1 MSTGYDV
8 FPLVEFISVEENA
21 ARLEAMWIT
30 PPSEGGAERDPT
42 LAEVRSALGDLGYVL
57 ATETEER
64 NNLSL
69 WVRTPKEGGTI
80 ITLENYVSTLGDHV
94 PYRLSFH
101 HGSPRLVVAIVERL
115 ARNCGA
121 FVVMENGGD
130 CIIVEQGTD
139 PDAGWTSLWSRDQL

>member
-8 FPLVEFISVEENA
+8 FPVVDFISVEENA

-30 PPSEGGAERDPT
+30 PPSGGGAERDPT
-42 LAEVRSALGDLGYVL
+42 LAEVRSALRDLRCVL

-64 NNLSL
+64 NNLCL

-80 ITLENYVSTLGDHV
+80 ISLENYVSAFGDDV
-94 PYRLSFH
+94 PYRISFN
-101 HGSPRLVVAIVERL
+101 HGSPRLIVAIVERL

-130 CIIVEQGTD
+130 CIIVEPGTD
-139 PDAGWTSLWSRDQL
+139 ADAEWTSL

>member
-30 PPSEGGAERDPT
+30 PPSEGGAKRDPT
-42 LAEVRSALGDLGYVL
+42 LTEVRSALHDLGYVL
-57 ATETEER
+57 ATETVER

-69 WVRTPKEGGTI
+69 WVRSPKGGGTI
-80 ITLENYVSTLGDHV
+80 IMLENYVSTLTEDT
-94 PYRLSFH
+94 PYRLSFNY
-101 HGSPRLVVAIVERL
+101 GAPRLVVTIVERL

-130 CIIVEQGTD
+130 CIIVEPGTD
-139 PDAGWTSLWSRDQL
+139 ADAGWTSL